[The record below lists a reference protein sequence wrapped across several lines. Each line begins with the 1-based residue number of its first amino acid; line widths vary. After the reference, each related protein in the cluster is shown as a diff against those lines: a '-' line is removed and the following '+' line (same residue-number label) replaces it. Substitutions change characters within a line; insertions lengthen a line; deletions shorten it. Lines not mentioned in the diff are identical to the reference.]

1 MTLVLATNNQHKV
14 KEIKRIL
21 GDFFPDFK
29 TMGEMSLK
37 IDVEETGETFEEN
50 SFLKADAVCKITG
63 CPSLADDSGLC
74 VRALNGEPG
83 VYSARYA
90 GDEHDDDKNI
100 EKLLRNMNGKTDRGA
115 EFVTVITL
123 LYPDGK
129 KIVSIGKTEG
139 EITFEKKGTG
149 GFGYDPVFYSYD
161 LKKTFAEASEDEKN
175 AVSHRGRALR
185 TLEETLR
192 K

>member
-1 MTLVLATNNQHKV
+1 
-14 KEIKRIL
+14 
-21 GDFFPDFK
+21 
-29 TMGEMSLK
+29 
-37 IDVEETGETFEEN
+37 
-50 SFLKADAVCKITG
+50 
-63 CPSLADDSGLC
+63 
-74 VRALNGEPG
+74 
-83 VYSARYA
+83 
-90 GDEHDDDKNI
+90 
-100 EKLLRNMNGKTDRGA
+100 MNGKTDRGA

>member
-21 GDFFPDFK
+21 GDFFPDVK
-29 TMGEMSLK
+29 TMGEMGLK

-100 EKLLRNMNGKTDRGA
+100 EKLLRNLNGKTDRGA

>member
-29 TMGEMSLK
+29 TMGEMGLK

-50 SFLKADAVCKITG
+50 SFLKADAVCRITG

-100 EKLLRNMNGKTDRGA
+100 EKLLRNMNGKTDRSA

>member
-21 GDFFPDFK
+21 GDFFPDVK
-29 TMGEMSLK
+29 TMGEMGLK

-50 SFLKADAVCKITG
+50 SFLKADAVCEITG

-100 EKLLRNMNGKTDRGA
+100 EKLLRNLNGKTDRGA

>member
-21 GDFFPDFK
+21 GDFFPDVK
-29 TMGEMSLK
+29 TMGEMGLK

-100 EKLLRNMNGKTDRGA
+100 EKLLRNLNGKTDRSA

-161 LKKTFAEASEDEKN
+161 LKKTFAEASEDKKN